1 MKPELQ
7 IAERINN
14 MVNVSKFYIMMM
26 CAAVLMTGCGQTEE
40 PVKETVVT
48 DVIQENEEPV
58 TEEPEVS
65 AEEPE
70 VSVEEPVIHP
80 IVENG
85 IDYLS
90 FDGISLEPSASIAM
104 VAENSENPYW
114 DVVKKGAFQA
124 IEDLNSAL
132 GYSGKSKINLS
143 FDAPDDEDVIE
154 QINIIDQ
161 FLDKA
166 PDALCV
172 AFSDAS
178 ACKTQMQMAKNNGI
192 KLLAFDTSDDSRL
205 TETVVGTDNNAA
217 ATQAAAKMYEAI
229 NYEGKVAI
237 LVHNSMTQTGQER
250 KQAIINELAANY
262 NDKNIKF
269 VDIVY
274 LAQEDR
280 TEDEILNELLERN
293 PDLAGI
299 ICTDLITTE
308 MVIDYAKKQEE
319 VSFKIVGFDV
329 SEKIVSEVGGLLEG
343 TVAQDPYGIGYATI
357 VAAARSIAGM
367 ENAEN
372 IYTAHQWID
381 QKNLE
386 SEEVQALLNYSK

>member
-1 MKPELQ
+1 
-7 IAERINN
+7 
-14 MVNVSKFYIMMM
+14 MVNLSKFYIMMM

-58 TEEPEVS
+58 TEEPEISV
-65 AEEPE
+65 EEPE
-70 VSVEEPVIHP
+70 VSAEEPVIHP

-90 FDGISLEPSASIAM
+90 FDGISLEPAATIAM
-104 VAENSENPYW
+104 VGANSENSYW
-114 DVVKKGAFQA
+114 DVVKEGAHQA
-124 IEDLNSAL
+124 IEDLNSVL
-132 GYSGKSKINLS
+132 GYSGKSKITLS
-143 FDAPDDEDVIE
+143 FDAPEDENVIE

-161 FLDKA
+161 YLDKA

-205 TETVVGTDNNAA
+205 TETVIGTDNNAA

-237 LVHNSMTQTGQER
+237 IVHNSLTQTGQER
-250 KQAIINELAANY
+250 KQAIINELAENY

-329 SEKIVSEVGGLLEG
+329 SEKIISEVGGLLEG

-386 SEEVQALLNYSK
+386 SEEVQALLNYS